1 MDKIIEWAKELQ
13 SLAQAGLYYNDD
25 IFDKERYQRIRD
37 ISAEMMK
44 ERTDLSPDQVK
55 EIFCGDIGYQTPKI
69 DTRAVIIENEKI
81 LLVRERSGRWAIPGG
96 WCEYNLT
103 PAENVVK
110 EAKEEAGVDVIVDR
124 LIAVLDRD
132 RYSKP
137 PYPFKVMKMFF
148 LCHSV
153 GGTFVQNTETV
164 ESKYFSLEELP
175 EIAKE
180 KCSEEQIRMC
190 FEAYQDKDYTVRF
203 E

>member
-1 MDKIIEWAKELQ
+1 MDKMIEWAKELQ

-25 IFDKERYQRIRD
+25 VFNKERYQRIRD
-37 ISAEMMK
+37 ISFEMMA
-44 ERTDLSPDQVK
+44 EHTGNSFQQVK
-55 EIFCGDIGYQTPKI
+55 EVYCKDIGYQTPKI
-69 DTRAVIIENEKI
+69 DTRAVIIENDKI
-81 LLVRERSGRWAIPGG
+81 LLVQEQSGRWSIPGG

-110 EAKEEAGVDVIVDR
+110 EAKEETGLDVIADR

-132 RYSKP
+132 RYSEP
-137 PYPFKVMKMFF
+137 PYPFKVIKMFF

-153 GGTFVQNTETV
+153 GGSFVKNIETTK
-164 ESKYFSLEELP
+164 SGYFSLEELP

-180 KCSEEQIRMC
+180 KISEEQIRMC
-190 FEAYQDKDYTVRF
+190 FDAYQDKDRTVRF

>member
-110 EAKEEAGVDVIVDR
+110 EANEEAGVDVIVDR

>member
-37 ISAEMMK
+37 ISFEIMAEQTGNSFQQIK
-44 ERTDLSPDQVK
+44 EV
-55 EIFCGDIGYQTPKI
+55 FCKDIGYQTPKI

-81 LLVRERSGRWAIPGG
+81 LLVRERSGRWSIPGG

-132 RYSKP
+132 RYSEP

-153 GGTFVQNTETV
+153 GGAFVQNAETID
-164 ESKYFSLEELP
+164 SQYFSLEELP
-175 EIAKE
+175 EIASE

-190 FEAYQDKDYTVRF
+190 FDAYQNKEWTVRY

>member
-37 ISAEMMK
+37 ISFEMMA
-44 ERTDLSPDQVK
+44 EQTGNSFQRVK
-55 EIFCGDIGYQTPKI
+55 EVFCKDIGYQTPKI

-81 LLVRERSGRWAIPGG
+81 LLVQEQSGRWSIPGG

-110 EAKEEAGVDVIVDR
+110 EAKEETGLDVVVDR
-124 LIAVLDRD
+124 LVAVLDRD
-132 RYSKP
+132 RYSEP

-153 GGTFVQNTETV
+153 GGAFVQNTETID
-164 ESKYFSLEELP
+164 SQYFSLEELP
-175 EIAKE
+175 EIASE

-190 FEAYQDKDYTVRF
+190 FDAYQNKEWTVRY